1 MKKKITILSLLFS
14 LNWVIAVSA
23 QPSNTHFQ
31 VTFQVSSLFHDNAIL
46 QRETPVPVW
55 GAAGEGETVTVEFA
69 GQKVNTVAKKGT
81 WKVWLKPMMAKGDPQ
96 TLTIQQGETTL
107 TFTNMLVGDVWV
119 ASGQSNMQ
127 AMLRKGVDGW
137 EQAVATANFPL
148 IHQYYVPE
156 HVTNLPAMDAGGTWT
171 VCAPATAQHY
181 SAIGFIFAREIF
193 EAEKVPLGILFPAW
207 GGTLV
212 ESWTSQKALDSI
224 PAVHAK
230 ELIPDRKPGGLPTAP
245 SVIYNAM
252 IAPLQQFPI
261 KGVIWYQG
269 EANNLVARQYRE
281 LFPLLISDWRQG
293 WGESKMPFLFV
304 QIAPYRDMKP
314 ELREAQFLTL
324 EKSPHTAMAVTIDVG
339 DANNIHP
346 ARKAPVGHRLALAAR
361 ALAYGEKIEYS
372 GPLFASMKIKGGQI
386 ILSFNHADSGLVAKG
401 GELKGF
407 TIADAD
413 KQFVPAKTKI
423 AGSKIIVW
431 SEEIAKPVAVR
442 YGWDFVP
449 DGNLF
454 NGANLPAS
462 PFRTDVD

>member
-1 MKKKITILSLLFS
+1 MKINISLL
-14 LNWVIAVSA
+14 LCVACVIRVSA
-23 QPSNTHFQ
+23 QPAGTNLQ
-31 VTFQVSSLFHDNAIL
+31 VNSLFHDNAIL
-46 QRETPVPVW
+46 QRETRVPVW
-55 GAAGEGETVTVEFA
+55 GTAGEGEKIVVEFA
-69 GQKVNTVAKKGT
+69 GQKLKTIAKNGV
-81 WKVWLKPMMAKGDPQ
+81 WKIWLKPMAASATPQ
-96 TLTIQQGETTL
+96 TMTIHQGETTL
-107 TFTNMLVGDVWV
+107 IFTNMLVGDVWV

-127 AMLRKGVDGW
+127 AMLRKGVEDW
-137 EQAVATANFPL
+137 EKAVAAANYPQ

-156 HVTNLPAMDAGGTWT
+156 HVANSPATDANGAWS
-171 VCAPATAQHY
+171 VCSPETAQHY
-181 SAIGFIFAREIF
+181 SAVGFFFARDIF
-193 EAEKVPLGILFPAW
+193 DAEKIPVGILFPAW

-212 ESWTSQKALDSI
+212 ESWTSQKTLATI
-224 PAVHAK
+224 PPAHVK
-230 ELIPDRKPGGLPTAP
+230 ELIPDRKPGGLPTEP

-252 IAPLQQFPI
+252 IAPLQSFPI

-269 EANNLVARQYRE
+269 EANNLFARQYRE

-293 WGESKMPFLFV
+293 WDENKMPFLFV

-324 EKSPHTAMAVTIDVG
+324 KKTSDTAMAVTIDIG

-372 GPLFASMKIKGGQI
+372 GPLFSSLEIKDDRATLSLTHVGG
-386 ILSFNHADSGLVAKG
+386 GLVAKD

-407 TIADAD
+407 TIAGAD
-413 KQFVPAKTKI
+413 KHFVTAKTRI
-423 AGSKIIVW
+423 EGSTIVVW
-431 SEEIAKPVAVR
+431 GEGITEPVAVR

-454 NGANLPAS
+454 NQAGLPAS

>member
-1 MKKKITILSLLFS
+1 MKKNLKNISLLICLTCAFG
-14 LNWVIAVSA
+14 ISA
-23 QPSNTHFQ
+23 QSASTDLQ
-31 VTFQVSSLFHDNAIL
+31 VNSLFHDNALL
-46 QRETPVPVW
+46 QRETRVPVW
-55 GAAGEGETVTVEFA
+55 GTADDGEKIVVEFA
-69 GQKVNTVAKKGT
+69 GQKLKTVAKNGI
-81 WKVWLKPMMAKGDPQ
+81 WKVWLKPMPANVNPQ
-96 TLTIQQGETTL
+96 TMTIQGETTL

-156 HVTNLPAMDAGGTWT
+156 HVANSPTTDANGAWT
-171 VCAPATAQHY
+171 VCSPETAQHY
-181 SAIGFIFAREIF
+181 SAVGFFFARDIF
-193 EAEKVPLGILFPAW
+193 QAEKIPLGILFPAW
-207 GGTLV
+207 GGTLA
-212 ESWTSQKALDSI
+212 ESWTSQKTLDTI
-224 PAVHAK
+224 PAAHAK

-245 SVIYNAM
+245 AVIYNAM

-269 EANNLVARQYRE
+269 EANNLFARQYRE

-293 WGESKMPFLFV
+293 WDERKMPFLFV
-304 QIAPYRDMKP
+304 QIAPYRDMTP
-314 ELREAQFLTL
+314 ELREAQLLTL
-324 EKSPHTAMAVTIDVG
+324 KKSPHTAMAVTIDIG

-372 GPLFASMKIKGGQI
+372 GPLFSAMKIKDGQA
-386 ILSFNHADSGLVAKG
+386 ILSFTHAESGLMAKD

-407 TIADAD
+407 TIAGAD
-413 KQFVPAKTKI
+413 KHFVPAKTKI
-423 AGSKIIVW
+423 EGSSVVVW
-431 SEEIAKPVAVR
+431 SDEVATPIAVR

-449 DGNLF
+449 NGNLF
-454 NGANLPAS
+454 NQADLPAS